1 MRRSLAG
8 LAGVAGPIWSCW
20 LFAPCRHFSPAGRC
34 GHIHLRAEKIIDLSS
49 LDLSVNDTDEA
60 DDWEAMIDRMDFQG
74 GLPTASD
81 FRAPEQSSAYDE
93 EAFLEIEATELKRA
107 LQNGYAIWD
116 VREPDEYRLGH
127 LPQSKNVPLSDLE
140 AALEPFPERG
150 LLLICATGSRSSQ
163 AQVRLSRV
171 YGISNVFS
179 VRGGLAAWEAAG
191 GQVSLNYSGDDL

>member
-1 MRRSLAG
+1 MSFLGA
-8 LAGVAGPIWSCW
+8 LD
-20 LFAPCRHFSPAGRC
+20 PCA
-34 GHIHLRAEKIIDLSS
+34 K
-49 LDLSVNDTDEA
+49 
-60 DDWEAMIDRMDFQG
+60 EAMIDRMDFQG